1 MPLYV
6 YRCPKG
12 HEVEKLVK
20 HDSSDA
26 PTVCAYDY
34 AAVHNRNIDEKRG
47 SLAVP
52 RGFFDGKPPC
62 GEPLT
67 RVMALN
73 AKSFPGADS
82 WRK

>member
-12 HEVEKLVK
+12 HEVEALVK
-20 HDSSDA
+20 HDGSNA
-26 PTVCAYDY
+26 PVTCGEV
-34 AAVHNRNIDEKRG
+34 IDI
-47 SLAVP
+47 
-52 RGFFDGKPPC
+52 FDLKTPVLC

-67 RVMALN
+67 RAIAAN
-73 AKSFPGADS
+73 AKLFPGADS

>member
-12 HEVEKLVK
+12 HEVEALVK
-20 HDSSDA
+20 HDSSNA
-26 PTVCAYDY
+26 PVTCVHEYADNGDIPISEGTV
-34 AAVHNRNIDEKRG
+34 V
-47 SLAVP
+47 L
-52 RGFFDGKPPC
+52 C

-67 RVMALN
+67 RVMATN
-73 AKSFPGADS
+73 AKLFPGADS

>member
-6 YRCPKG
+6 YRCSKG
-12 HEVEKLVK
+12 HEVEALVK
-20 HDSSDA
+20 HDGSNA
-26 PTVCAYDY
+26 PVTCTYDV
-34 AAVHNRNIDEKRG
+34 AAEHKRNIDEKRG

-52 RGFFDGKPPC
+52 RRFFDSKPLC

-67 RVMALN
+67 RVIAAN
-73 AKSFPGADS
+73 AKLFPGADS

>member
-26 PTVCAYDY
+26 PTVCDEA
-34 AAVHNRNIDEKRG
+34 IDI
-47 SLAVP
+47 
-52 RGFFDGKPPC
+52 FDLKTPAPC